1 MRTPYFFGLLDIW
14 LKKVECLLLEIVS
27 SSLTGDLRLL
37 HIMLSLDRCSQLLYL
52 TILTQAEN
60 TESGAIFEKLTTDDS
75 RVKPSVT
82 QVKVAVFSVILV
94 SFYQF

>member
-1 MRTPYFFGLLDIW
+1 MRIPYFFSLVEIW
-14 LKKVECLLLEIVS
+14 LMKVKCLLLEIIGF
-27 SSLTGDLRLL
+27 SLTGDLQLL
-37 HIMLSLDRCSQLLYL
+37 HIKLIHNRCSQLLYL